1 MAAPIFISYAH
12 EDRARAE
19 QFAAR
24 LSASGWSVWW
34 DRQITG
40 GSHFDKATEKAI
52 AAAKIV
58 VVLWSRASVGSH
70 WVRAEA
76 AWALAKDKLLPVKI
90 HDVDP
95 PLQFFH
101 VQTIDLVGLN
111 VTRETPALR
120 QLLAELAQR
129 LGDGG
134 LRAGLLTKRDD
145 RSRGSAGRAPG
156 AIDPPRG
163 IDAPP
168 RWGDRA
174 GIRLLPPPEAVNV
187 GPTLPGPQ
195 RLPLALLGAVLAT
208 LIIGFGYVVLVGAST
223 PITKP
228 ELPRTNTAIAGS
240 AVTDQSH
247 RSPVTSRPLAPTE
260 DNPLWPNR
268 FPRP

>member
-1 MAAPIFISYAH
+1 MAASIFISYAH

-24 LSASGWSVWW
+24 FAAAGWSVWW

-40 GSHFDKATEKAI
+40 GRHFDKATEEAI
-52 AAAKIV
+52 AVAKIV
-58 VVLWSRASVGSH
+58 VVLWSRASVASH

-76 AWALAKDKLLPVKI
+76 AWALAKDKLLPVRI
-90 HDVDP
+90 DDVDS

-120 QLLAELAQR
+120 HLLAELAQR

-134 LRAGLLTKRDD
+134 LRTGLLTKRDD
-145 RSRGSAGRAPG
+145 RSRGSASRTPRAM
-156 AIDPPRG
+156 DPPRG
-163 IDAPP
+163 TDAPL
-168 RWGDRA
+168 RLGDRA
-174 GIRLLPPPEAVNV
+174 GVRLLPSLEAVTV
-187 GPTLPGPQ
+187 GPTPGPQ
-195 RLPLALLGAVLAT
+195 RVPLALLGVALAT
-208 LIIGFGYVVLVGAST
+208 LIIGVGYVVFVGDST

-228 ELPRTNTAIAGS
+228 DVLRTPTAMAGP
-240 AVTDQSH
+240 APTDQPF
-247 RSPVTSRPLAPTE
+247 RSPATSRPLAPAE
-260 DNPLWPNR
+260 DDPLLPNR

>member
-1 MAAPIFISYAH
+1 MAAPIFISYSH

-24 LSASGWSVWW
+24 FAAAGWSVWW

-40 GSHFDKATEKAI
+40 GRHFDKATEDAI
-52 AAAKIV
+52 AVAKIV
-58 VVLWSRASVGSH
+58 VVLWSRASVASQ

-76 AWALAKDKLLPVKI
+76 AWALAKDKLLPVRI
-90 HDVDP
+90 DDVDP

-129 LGDGG
+129 LGDCG
-134 LRAGLLTKRDD
+134 LRAKLRTSGSLL
-145 RSRGSAGRAPG
+145 RGSS

-163 IDAPP
+163 TDAPP
-168 RWGDRA
+168 RLGDRA
-174 GIRLLPPPEAVNV
+174 GIRSLPSLEAVTV
-187 GPTLPGPQ
+187 GPTLPGRQ

-208 LIIGFGYVVLVGAST
+208 LIIGVGYVVLVGDLT
-223 PITKP
+223 PTKH
-228 ELPRTNTAIAGS
+228 ELLRPPAAIAGP
-240 AVTDQSH
+240 ATTDQPY
-247 RSPVTSRPLAPTE
+247 RSPATSRQLAPTG
-260 DNPLWPNR
+260 DNPLLPNR